1 MERSKDYWLEL
12 LKLTD
17 EQGKIRAPRNKD
29 IKEYLAK
36 CLNLSRPTIKS
47 LLATWEEKGRIC
59 LTKEGFLQKAVG
71 LQIIPAKE
79 ELRRTVLLVD
89 WENLFQNLY
98 PAWKQE
104 LTPKSVSQGFLN
116 LIKQISREVGE
127 VVSVFVFGPP
137 HLMDYLWAK
146 AFREQKFFPIICYQM
161 PDKKGV
167 ERDTVDETLTDL
179 GEKLI
184 NSMKLSHL
192 CVASGDKDFVPLYLD
207 AIAKGLKTVTIAASE
222 TSLSLAPELIEVSDK
237 IIIFPPIEKKRD

>member
-1 MERSKDYWLEL
+1 
-12 LKLTD
+12 
-17 EQGKIRAPRNKD
+17 
-29 IKEYLAK
+29 
-36 CLNLSRPTIKS
+36 
-47 LLATWEEKGRIC
+47 
-59 LTKEGFLQKAVG
+59 
-71 LQIIPAKE
+71 
-79 ELRRTVLLVD
+79 
-89 WENLFQNLY
+89 
-98 PAWKQE
+98 
-104 LTPKSVSQGFLN
+104 
-116 LIKQISREVGE
+116 
-127 VVSVFVFGPP
+127 
-137 HLMDYLWAK
+137 
-146 AFREQKFFPIICYQM
+146 M